1 MQKTQEGQNG
11 HDRVGTTL
19 ATNKH
24 EQACSVLLESTI
36 CLELL
41 IKASFV
47 EGMSEFL
54 EGEVSL
60 ICRKIILIHGQNPGV
75 CYLEIKGFK

>member
-1 MQKTQEGQNG
+1 VASISKETSKWV
-11 HDRVGTTL
+11 D
-19 ATNKH
+19 
-24 EQACSVLLESTI
+24 
-36 CLELL
+36 

-60 ICRKIILIHGQNPGV
+60 VCNKKKIDPWPKSWVLTI
-75 CYLEIKGFK
+75 

>member
-1 MQKTQEGQNG
+1 ML
-11 HDRVGTTL
+11 VY
-19 ATNKH
+19 
-24 EQACSVLLESTI
+24 CSFDLFGSSGSILNHLSPLMVHYSI
-36 CLELL
+36 MSSN
-41 IKASFV
+41 ASFV
-47 EGMSEFL
+47 KGMSEFL